1 MVSLL
6 TFQNDGLSF
15 DVDDSGGDGDGV
27 ILLHGFPQTKESWHA
42 VTPAPIDAGYRVLTP
57 DQRGY
62 SPAARPPRRRD
73 YSLDKLVGDA
83 IALAD
88 RATLARFHVK
98 IERAAWRER
107 LWQFG

>member
-42 VTPAPIDAGYRVLTP
+42 VTPALTDAGYRVLAP

-62 SPAARPPRRRD
+62 SPAARPPRPRD
-73 YSLDKLVGDA
+73 YSLAQPRSEARRVGEEWFSTCHS
-83 IALAD
+83 
-88 RATLARFHVK
+88 RWSPYH
-98 IERAAWRER
+98 
-107 LWQFG
+107 